1 LGKAPFPIYQKMK
14 TQNITES
21 EAVALFKAGQPVV
34 LVEYRFGKCETINW
48 RDKTT
53 KQAAS
58 FTQVRHTVELAD
70 GSFTVAE
77 RVPDNFDAS
86 TWTQTIAKSTKCLLK
101 FNRFIIEKGVGQFSG
116 ELFVIQLDKR

>member
-1 LGKAPFPIYQKMK
+1 MTKKIV
-14 TQNITES
+14 TES
-21 EAVALFKAGQPVV
+21 QALAMFKAGQPVV

-53 KQAAS
+53 KEAAS

-77 RVPDNFDAS
+77 RVPDNFVAADWVQS
-86 TWTQTIAKSTKCLLK
+86 IVKGSRCLLK
-101 FNRFIIEKGVGQFSG
+101 FSRFIVEKGVGQFQG
-116 ELFVIQLDKR
+116 ELFLVEPDKR